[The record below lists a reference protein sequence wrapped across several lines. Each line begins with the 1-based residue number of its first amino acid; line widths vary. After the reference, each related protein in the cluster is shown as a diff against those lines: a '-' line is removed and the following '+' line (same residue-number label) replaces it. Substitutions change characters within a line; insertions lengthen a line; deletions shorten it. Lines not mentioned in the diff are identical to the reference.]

1 MSSTNPNRFVV
12 AFSNPVSLSG
22 SYDGQSLPFV
32 PRALVRRQSM
42 FANNAQVCYK
52 LHSLGSGGVGHGV
65 RNARR
70 ITRRT

>member
-1 MSSTNPNRFVV
+1 MYPNRVVV

-22 SYDGQSLPFV
+22 IYDGHTLPFV
-32 PRALVRRQSM
+32 PRALIRRQSM

-52 LHSLGSGGVGHGV
+52 LHSLGSGGVGNGV